1 MYLLLNRFALEVL
14 LKLNELLTC
23 TYHSKLTL
31 ADKKKTYT
39 IFNYYNTNVL
49 TEIYLSPF
57 LYFCYSNITSN
68 GIRVTHEVSFLR

>member
-31 ADKKKTYT
+31 ADKKKPTQ
-39 IFNYYNTNVL
+39 
-49 TEIYLSPF
+49 YL
-57 LYFCYSNITSN
+57 IT
-68 GIRVTHEVSFLR
+68 TTQMF

>member
-31 ADKKKTYT
+31 ADKKKNPTQ
-39 IFNYYNTNVL
+39 
-49 TEIYLSPF
+49 YL
-57 LYFCYSNITSN
+57 IT
-68 GIRVTHEVSFLR
+68 TTQMF